1 MQNRFLSALILIF
14 LSGCYATTDKY
25 QLQRDPTDTLS
36 IVPTILPGNV
46 DQQEFKKIYNA
57 CEDFYQSSLKPSHFN
72 GGILIAKKG
81 QIVFEKYDGYQNH
94 WSKVAMDSVTSFH
107 LASVSKTFT
116 GMAVLKLWE
125 EGRLQL
131 NDDVSYY
138 LPGFPFQG
146 VTIKTLLNH
155 RSGLPNYVHF
165 MEELGWD
172 KKKVVQNQDILTF
185 MIENQKRLNVA
196 RPDRRFA
203 YSNTNYALL
212 ALIIEKVSGV
222 PYNTY
227 LQETFFL
234 PLGMSHTFV
243 FSIDKAKDVLPS
255 YNWRNHQEAFTFLDA
270 VNGDKNI
277 YSTPRDLLKWDY
289 ALSYGKLFKQATLDS
304 AYAGYSFEKPGIKN
318 YGLGWRMYQYPTGK
332 KIIYHNGWWH
342 GNNTVFSRLTEDSA
356 TVIVLG
362 NKYNRRIYDAK
373 KIFSVFDGYSTEAEG
388 DE

>member
-1 MQNRFLSALILIF
+1 MQNRLLSALILLL

-25 QLQRDPTDTLS
+25 QLKRNTSDTLS
-36 IVPTILPGNV
+36 FTPAILPGNI

-57 CEDFYQSSLKPSHFN
+57 CEDFYLSSLKPSHFN

-81 QIVFEKYDGYQNH
+81 QIVFEKYDGYQNQ
-94 WSKVAMDSVTSFH
+94 SNKELMDSVTSFH

-125 EGRLQL
+125 EGRLRL

-185 MIENQKRLNVA
+185 MIENRNKLNVA
-196 RPDRRFA
+196 KPDRRFA

-212 ALIIEKVSGV
+212 ALIIEKVSGM
-222 PYNTY
+222 PYSTY
-227 LQETFFL
+227 LQEKFFL

-243 FSIDKAKDVLPS
+243 FSIERAKDVLPS
-255 YNWRNHQEAFTFLDA
+255 YNWRNHEEAFTFLDA

-289 ALSYGKLFKQATLDS
+289 ALSYGHLFKPATLDS

-318 YGLGWRMYQYPTGK
+318 YGLG
-332 KIIYHNGWWH
+332 
-342 GNNTVFSRLTEDSA
+342 
-356 TVIVLG
+356 
-362 NKYNRRIYDAK
+362 
-373 KIFSVFDGYSTEAEG
+373 
-388 DE
+388 

>member
-1 MQNRFLSALILIF
+1 MQNLLKSVLLVLFF
-14 LSGCYATTDKY
+14 CGCYATTDKY
-25 QLQRDPTDTLS
+25 QLKRDASTAPV
-36 IVPTILPGNV
+36 IPAVLPPSLEKN
-46 DQQEFKKIYNA
+46 EFRKIFEA
-57 CEDFYQSSLKPSHFN
+57 ADDFYESTLKPSRFN

-81 QIVFEKYDGYQNH
+81 QIVFEKYNGYQNH
-94 WSKVAMDSVTSFH
+94 WNKDMMDSTTSFH

-125 EGRLQL
+125 EGKLGL

-138 LPGFPFQG
+138 LAGFPFAG

-165 MEELGWD
+165 MEQLGWD
-172 KKKVVQNQDILTF
+172 KKKVVQNEDILKF
-185 MIENQKRLNVA
+185 MIEKKDKLNVA
-196 RPDRRFA
+196 RPDKRFA

-212 ALIIEKVSGV
+212 ALIIEKVSGLSFAA
-222 PYNTY
+222 Y
-227 LQETFFL
+227 LQESFFI
-234 PLGMSHTFV
+234 PLGMNHTFV
-243 FSIDKAKDVLPS
+243 FSLDRAKDVLPS
-255 YNWRNHQEAFTFLDA
+255 YNWKNQQEAFTYLDA

-289 ALSYGKLFKQATLDS
+289 ALTYGNIFKQATLDS
-304 AYAGYSFEKPGIKN
+304 AYTGYSFEKPGIKN
-318 YGLGWRMYQYPTGK
+318 YGLGWRMYQYPNGK

-373 KIFSVFDGYSTEAEG
+373 KLFSVFDGYSQDAPG